1 MLVEEDNYEHFN
13 NETINELSKLKY
25 KFNLYDRFITVKDE
39 NGNFFKAQ
47 TPFLKVL
54 KPIHNTFNKKKTIA
68 KKYIILETNDE
79 LDFNNQ
85 VGQFMFI
92 INKVH
97 EISQEKIRDNS
108 LEWFNTEFD
117 DIGLDIKVKRPIDQ
131 QKDSEFIKISIP
143 EHLVEEVEKV
153 NKGNYLLCNI
163 IFKGLKVSTDY
174 IMEEWEL
181 NNFMTQEKYEE
192 LNSDHDFLEKDLKN
206 IQIEDILQEKL
217 ENEIDE
223 CDNQEKSEI
232 LDNCKEIIF
241 ENNCDDL
248 NKCNVDDY
256 NEILN
261 SNEDN
266 IKDDGKKTF
275 TEENT
280 ESSNKDIKH
289 IDLKKTSK
297 TTKKNSSNIS
307 VVSENKLKRIKN
319 LKKSKE
325 VIKKTPKRLVFN

>member
-54 KPIHNTFNKKKTIA
+54 KPVHNTFNKKKTIA

-97 EISQEKIRDNS
+97 EVSQEKIRDNS

-163 IFKGLKVSTDY
+163 IFKGLKVSSDY

-181 NNFMTQEKYEE
+181 NNFITQEKYEE
-192 LNSDHDFLEKDLKN
+192 LNSDSDLLEKDLKN
-206 IQIEDILQEKL
+206 IELEDILQEKL

-223 CDNQEKSEI
+223 CDNQEKNDI
-232 LDNCKEIIF
+232 LDNCKEVIF
-241 ENNCDDL
+241 ENKCDDF
-248 NKCNVDDY
+248 NECNVNY
-256 NEILN
+256 NNEILN
-261 SNEDN
+261 SNKDN
-266 IKDDGKKTF
+266 IEDADKKTF

-280 ESSNKDIKH
+280 EVSNKDIKH
-289 IDLKKTSK
+289 IDLKKISKTSK
-297 TTKKNSSNIS
+297 KISSNIS

-325 VIKKTPKRLVFN
+325 VIKKTPKKLVFN